1 MQQDRIVG
9 IGLLAGGAVLL
20 YETFSFRVN
29 DWEPLGMAF
38 WPRVLLAVLGLCAVF
53 LIAKG
58 RLDDGPFLSV
68 HARSFLA
75 LGIGVAYVV
84 LLPRIGFLLLTPA
97 FLFATSLLI
106 GRELRWQRLVE
117 AAALALVT
125 TLVLDLVFKKVLLVQ
140 LPEGLWG

>member
-9 IGLLAGGAVLL
+9 IGLLAGGALL
-20 YETFSFRVN
+20 LFETFSFRVN

-38 WPRVLLAVLGLCAVF
+38 WPRLLLALLGFCAVF
-53 LIAKG
+53 LIVKG

-75 LGIGVAYVV
+75 LGLGVAYVV

-97 FLFATSLLI
+97 FVFAASLLI

-117 AAALALVT
+117 AAALAVVT
-125 TLVLDLVFKKVLLVQ
+125 TLALDLVFKQVLLVQ
-140 LPEGLWG
+140 LPEGLLG